1 MLLFLLSLLFLFESF
16 YFFVIAPWAIIII
29 NGYLIMAK
37 IKLKVY
43 GLFREKTGIEE
54 IEVTGENFL
63 EILNSLAKG
72 YPILRSEIFDENMK
86 LKENVYLLN
95 GRNVFLLEG
104 VETEVKEGDTIAIFP
119 IITGG

>member
-1 MLLFLLSLLFLFESF
+1 MMQFD
-16 YFFVIAPWAIIII
+16 FFVIAPWAIIII

-43 GLFREKTGIEE
+43 GLFRENTGTEE
-54 IEVTGENFL
+54 IEVTRENFL

-72 YPILRSEIFDENMK
+72 YPILRSEIFDENMT

-104 VETEVKEGDTIAIFP
+104 VETEVKEGDTIAIFL
-119 IITGG
+119 